1 MNVTFGEVAT
11 FDCSGIGDSL
21 NWTVDG
27 VDVHQMTTE
36 MIELLGIKILTTK
49 EPFIFYLNRY
59 IFQST
64 VNITA
69 NCFTNYTSVKCI
81 VRGCWYQVSSS
92 GGVLQ
97 VEGTLT
103 NNYYLASRLAGVEEP
118 KVIGNDSLL
127 LHLYPVNATYRIVV
141 NDLNTSTTVSS
152 LDVFGNSNVYTLKVP
167 NASPCHIYNMSME
180 ILYLGRCTAEV
191 VTSSVV
197 TFDASKGI
205 QTMIMTGNE
214 NFCNFFCHTC
224 MYITTEF
231 PFKVD
236 NNSIV
241 VDCRPDDPL
250 VNISFKVYTHVTV
263 I

>member
-49 EPFIFYLNRY
+49 EPFIFYPNRY

-69 NCFTNYTSVKCI
+69 NCFSNYSVKCI

-92 GGVLQ
+92 GFLQ
-97 VEGTLT
+97 VEG
-103 NNYYLASRLAGVEEP
+103 LANVEEP
-118 KVIGNDSLL
+118 KVLGQDSLL
-127 LHLYPVNATYRIVV
+127 LYLYPVNASYRIVLS
-141 NDLNTSTTVSS
+141 DLNTSTTVTS
-152 LDVFGNSNVYTLKVP
+152 LDVFGNSNVYTLKVA

-197 TFDASKGI
+197 TFGASKG
-205 QTMIMTGNE
+205 T
-214 NFCNFFCHTC
+214 
-224 MYITTEF
+224 
-231 PFKVD
+231 
-236 NNSIV
+236 NN
-241 VDCRPDDPL
+241 DYDRQ
-250 VNISFKVYTHVTV
+250 
-263 I
+263 